1 MLKPFTM
8 VRGRK
13 HDLVCHHGP
22 DRRRRR
28 GNVAI
33 LQAPSKDYV
42 IAAFEAELMEEDPDN
57 EGEIIVNAVI
67 QCDTEP
73 KRV

>member
-1 MLKPFTM
+1 MTWFVIT
-8 VRGRK
+8 GRIVG
-13 HDLVCHHGP
+13 DDEDTVL
-22 DRRRRR
+22 
-28 GNVAI
+28 I
-33 LQAPSKDYV
+33 LQAPSKDYA

>member
-1 MLKPFTM
+1 MTWFVIT
-8 VRGRK
+8 GRFASD
-13 HDLVCHHGP
+13 HDDTVS
-22 DRRRRR
+22 
-28 GNVAI
+28 I
-33 LQAPSKDYV
+33 LQAPSKDYA

-57 EGEIIVNAVI
+57 DGEILITAVI

>member
-1 MLKPFTM
+1 MTWFVIT
-8 VRGRK
+8 GRIAG
-13 HDLVCHHGP
+13 DNEETVS
-22 DRRRRR
+22 
-28 GNVAI
+28 I
-33 LQAPSKDYV
+33 LQAPSKDYA

-57 EGEIIVNAVI
+57 DGEILVNAVI

>member
-1 MLKPFTM
+1 MTWFVIT
-8 VRGRK
+8 GRIAG
-13 HDLVCHHGP
+13 DDEDTVL
-22 DRRRRR
+22 
-28 GNVAI
+28 I
-33 LQAPSKDYV
+33 LQAPSKDYA

-57 EGEIIVNAVI
+57 EGEIIVTAVI

>member
-1 MLKPFTM
+1 MTWFVIT
-8 VRGRK
+8 GRIAG
-13 HDLVCHHGP
+13 D
-22 DRRRRR
+22 DEDT
-28 GNVAI
+28 VAI

-67 QCDTEP
+67 QCDAEP

>member
-1 MLKPFTM
+1 MTWFVIMGWIAGDDEDT
-8 VRGRK
+8 VS
-13 HDLVCHHGP
+13 
-22 DRRRRR
+22 
-28 GNVAI
+28 I
-33 LQAPSKDYV
+33 LQAPSKDYA
-42 IAAFEAELMEEDPDN
+42 IAAFEAELIEEDPDN

>member
-1 MLKPFTM
+1 MTWFVIT
-8 VRGRK
+8 GRIA
-13 HDLVCHHGP
+13 
-22 DRRRRR
+22 
-28 GNVAI
+28 GNNEETVSI
-33 LQAPSKDYV
+33 LQAPSKDYA

-57 EGEIIVNAVI
+57 DGAILVNAVI

>member
-1 MLKPFTM
+1 MTWFVIT
-8 VRGRK
+8 GRTAS
-13 HDLVCHHGP
+13 DTEDTVS
-22 DRRRRR
+22 
-28 GNVAI
+28 I
-33 LQAPSKDYV
+33 LQAPSKDYG

-57 EGEIIVNAVI
+57 DGEILITAVI

>member
-1 MLKPFTM
+1 MSWFVIM
-8 VRGRK
+8 GRIAG
-13 HDLVCHHGP
+13 D
-22 DRRRRR
+22 DEDT
-28 GNVAI
+28 VAI
-33 LQAPSKDYV
+33 LQAPSKDYA
-42 IAAFEAELMEEDPDN
+42 IAAFEAELMEGDPDN